1 MRTTLIFVMLV
12 AFAGLSGCTS
22 MLVGGSGASAGRPI
36 GQDNR
41 SASNVARDNRITA
54 AIRARFAADAEL
66 GNASLNV
73 DTRQGVVTLR
83 GTLPAFD
90 QRDRAVRLARDVEGV
105 VRVQNQVRVQTR

>member
-1 MRTTLIFVMLV
+1 MRRTLIFAMLV
-12 AFAGLSGCTS
+12 AIAGLSGCTS

-54 AIRARFAADAEL
+54 AVRARFAADAEL

-90 QRDRAVRLARDVEGV
+90 QRDRAVRLAGDVEGV

>member
-1 MRTTLIFVMLV
+1 MRTTLILIVLI
-12 AFAGLSGCTS
+12 AFAGASACTS
-22 MLVGGSGASAGRPI
+22 MLVGGGGTSAGRPI

-41 SASNVARDNRITA
+41 SASSVARDNRITA
-54 AIRARFAADAEL
+54 AVRARFAADAEL
-66 GNASLNV
+66 GNASLSI

-90 QRDRAVRLARDVEGV
+90 QRDRAVRLAGDVEGV